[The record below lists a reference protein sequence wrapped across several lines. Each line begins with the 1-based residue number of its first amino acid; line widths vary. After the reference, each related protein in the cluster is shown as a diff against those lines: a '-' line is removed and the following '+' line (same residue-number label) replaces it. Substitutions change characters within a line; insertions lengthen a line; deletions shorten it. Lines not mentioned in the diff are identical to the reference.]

1 MTVAGHVRTVDEFRA
16 ARAEAWAELARLAA
30 SRSRRRRGDQVM
42 RLSRLHREAVADL
55 ALARRRWPGES
66 LVDALEDLVAASH
79 AELFAPGRA
88 ESSRLVAWLVRGC
101 WQAMAETSPWATA
114 AAGVLVVAAAG
125 GAWAGVD
132 VAPVALRR
140 DVVEGAW
147 TLPLGALAA
156 VLAFAAAC
164 AGVAPAVVVLAWAGL
179 ESGATAAAAWQGGD
193 GRTAAMVV
201 AAATPLFTA
210 VVLAAAAGGS
220 AGWAVVR
227 GDRQAAS
234 GRLATGAQVLATLA
248 PMLVVGTLVRDAA
261 RTSPAIAAGVGVVLA
276 LAWWTAVL
284 RLGHAP

>member
-16 ARAEAWAELARLAA
+16 ARAEAWAELARLTAA
-30 SRSRRRRGDQVM
+30 RGRRRRGDQVM

-88 ESSRLVAWLVRGC
+88 ESNRLVAWLTRGC
-101 WQAMAETSPWATA
+101 WQAMAETLPWAVA
-114 AAGVLVVAAAG
+114 AAAVLVVAAVG
-125 GAWAGVD
+125 GAWAGPD

-147 TLPLGALAA
+147 TLPIGPLAA

-164 AGVAPAVVVLAWAGL
+164 AGLVPAVVVLAWVGL

-193 GRTAAMVV
+193 ERTAALVVV
-201 AAATPLFTA
+201 AAAPLFIAA
-210 VVLAAAAGGS
+210 VLGTAAGAS
-220 AGWAVVR
+220 AGWALVR
-227 GDRQAAS
+227 GERQEANR
-234 GRLATGAQVLATLA
+234 RLAVGAQVLLTLA
-248 PMLVVGTLVRDAA
+248 PVLIVGTVVRDAA
-261 RTSPAIAAGVGVVLA
+261 RTSPEVAAAVGAAVTL
-276 LAWWTAVL
+276 AVL
-284 RLGHAP
+284 VGARRAPGP